1 MVLESKSAQRICQTA
16 LMNQR
21 VLMRLLSIILNLL
34 SPKTFGVKS
43 KNMMKLPKRIKRRLN
58 LSQRKMIRRKRPK
71 KKRRLQRK
79 PKKLRPRSRRLRKK
93 P

>member
-21 VLMRLLSIILNLL
+21 VLMRLLSIILNLP

-71 KKRRLQRK
+71 KKRRLPRK
-79 PKKLRPRSRRLRKK
+79 PKK
-93 P
+93 